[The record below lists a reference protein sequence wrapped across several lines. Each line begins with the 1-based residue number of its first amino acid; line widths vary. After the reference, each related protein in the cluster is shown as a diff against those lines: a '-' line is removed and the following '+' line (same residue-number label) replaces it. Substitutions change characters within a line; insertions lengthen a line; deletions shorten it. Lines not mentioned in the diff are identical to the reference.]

1 MDHLM
6 MRFADFEGEVK
17 FDLLQLTFAV
27 SLYHGIGFLK
37 LNNI

>member
-1 MDHLM
+1 M

-17 FDLLQLTFAV
+17 FDLLQLTFTV